1 MADPITNRSWAR
13 PRMLAVI
20 GALSVLLAQFVVWAG
35 PASPQVSSPVL
46 FGADGAGG
54 NPLTTLYTVNPA
66 TGAKDQTIGPIG
78 YSVTGLAVDPTT
90 GTLYGSTA
98 SQDPNDPGALIR
110 IDKGTGQG
118 TLIGQIV
125 EDCGDTGTLDI
136 TFTTDGQLWGIT
148 ECSHPTSGEP
158 DGFININKATGE
170 GTFVGDGLSSM
181 GGGGIAAD
189 PDDNTIWVTPEGD
202 NGDYYTVDR
211 TTGVFTSQGTL
222 NGTDGNSINSLAWT
236 CDGETLYG
244 THNLEFGAPGPR
256 ELITID
262 TAADTITSIG
272 PADMTQDAIAWDCS
286 PPQPVVQCKGQPAT
300 VVGTSGK
307 DVLTGTAA
315 KDVIAGQGGNDSIS
329 AQGGN
334 DVVCAGG
341 GNDKANGGGGND
353 RLLGQAGNDRLK
365 GAGGRDRLSG
375 GGGNDRCN
383 GGPGT
388 DKGSCEK
395 ETSIP

>member
-1 MADPITNRSWAR
+1 MKRTSSIRSRSRWR
-13 PRMLAVI
+13 SLGLV
-20 GALSVLLAQFVVWAG
+20 GGFSLLLAQFVLAG
-35 PASPQVSSPVL
+35 PAPAQVAAPVL

-78 YSVTGLAVDPTT
+78 YAITGLAVDPTT
-90 GTLYGSTA
+90 GILYGSTA
-98 SQDPNDPGALIR
+98 SEDPNDPGALIR

-125 EDCGDTGTLDI
+125 EDCTSGTNDI
-136 TFTTDGQLWGIT
+136 TFTTDGQLYGWT
-148 ECSHPTSGEP
+148 ECG
-158 DGFININKATGE
+158 DDFVQINKATGAGTIPGDSGI
-170 GTFVGDGLSSM
+170 GTFGSGL
-181 GGGGIAAD
+181 AAD

-202 NGDYYTVDR
+202 NGDYYTVDPA
-211 TTGVFTSQGTL
+211 TGAVTSQGTL

-244 THNLEFGAPGPR
+244 THNIENGAPSPR

-334 DVVCAGG
+334 DVVCAGS